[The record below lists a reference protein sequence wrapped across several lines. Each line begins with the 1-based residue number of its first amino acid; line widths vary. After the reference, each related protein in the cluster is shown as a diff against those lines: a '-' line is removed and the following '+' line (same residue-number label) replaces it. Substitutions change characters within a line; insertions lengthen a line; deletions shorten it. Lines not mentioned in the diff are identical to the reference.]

1 MENRLEDIKLTNLE
15 KKLKRNISILSY
27 LINNNLMYFCKTLS
41 EKKDIDITINLI
53 KFFQIIFYFYMN
65 TCDEISKH
73 NLFNL
78 LNKPKMT
85 EKFVNHEEDI
95 NKLNLV
101 DYNDIKL
108 NIYNNLYNH
117 KKNNNLENENKD
129 LTDDLIKI
137 ISIVI
142 YKFDEKQK

>member
-78 LNKPKMT
+78 LNKLKKT
-85 EKFVNHEEDI
+85 DQYNNTEEDM
-95 NKLNLV
+95 NKLKLV
-101 DYNDIKL
+101 DYN
-108 NIYNNLYNH
+108 NIN
-117 KKNNNLENENKD
+117 
-129 LTDDLIKI
+129 
-137 ISIVI
+137 
-142 YKFDEKQK
+142 